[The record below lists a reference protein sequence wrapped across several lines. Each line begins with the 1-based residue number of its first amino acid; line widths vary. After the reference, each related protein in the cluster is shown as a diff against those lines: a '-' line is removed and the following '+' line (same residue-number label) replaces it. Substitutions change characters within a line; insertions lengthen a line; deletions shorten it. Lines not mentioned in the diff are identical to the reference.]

1 MTGAEVVFEP
11 LVAPWLLLCLG
22 GAGAAVVVVALAG
35 RARGAG
41 WRALVVAALWTA
53 LLNPTLAETERE
65 PLDDVVLVAVD
76 RSASQRIGDRS
87 ERTEAALAAVVARIG
102 ALPGV
107 APRVVEFD
115 DSDSG
120 GTRLFASLARAL
132 SDTPPDR
139 IAGAVAITD
148 GRIHDAAGAAAGPGP
163 LHVLLTG
170 APGERDRRLSVE
182 RAPSYG
188 VVGERASVVVRVD
201 DDAAPAGRARVE
213 VRIDG
218 GPPRA
223 RVVAV
228 GEPAALALPV
238 DRAGPIAVEVSVAP
252 GEAELTLDNNRAIAV
267 INGVRDR
274 MRVMLVSGA
283 PNQGLRAWR
292 NLLKADPSVDLVHF
306 TILRPPNKQDMT
318 PVRELSLI
326 PFPTAELFDAGL
338 EEFDLIVFDG
348 YHRRGILPMA
358 YLANVVDYVVGGG
371 AVLDAAGPAFAS
383 PLSIAGTPL
392 GAILPGRPTGRVF
405 RNGFV
410 PRLTA
415 AGLRHPVTERLWE
428 FGAGSPENPGWGR
441 WFRHIDVELASGTT
455 LMEGEENRPLL
466 VLDRIGEGRVA
477 QLLSDQSWLWSRGF
491 GGGGPQS
498 DLLRRL
504 VHWLMK
510 EPDLEEES
518 LAAEAAGDR
527 IEVVRRSLEP
537 LDGLLEVVAPDGTE
551 STVPLVDR
559 GGGRAAATV
568 AAEVRGAYRFTHGG
582 RTAIAVVGAAQG
594 AELADIRATAEVLA
608 PLAAATGGAVS
619 WLAEDGIPDIRR
631 VRAGRATE
639 GRGWIGLVER
649 GRGLVTGLRRTPL
662 PPGWALLALALGGL
676 MLAWRAEGR

>member
-1 MTGAEVVFEP
+1 M
-11 LVAPWLLLCLG
+11 
-22 GAGAAVVVVALAG
+22 
-35 RARGAG
+35 
-41 WRALVVAALWTA
+41 
-53 LLNPTLAETERE
+53 
-65 PLDDVVLVAVD
+65 
-76 RSASQRIGDRS
+76 
-87 ERTEAALAAVVARIG
+87 
-102 ALPGV
+102 
-107 APRVVEFD
+107 
-115 DSDSG
+115 
-120 GTRLFASLARAL
+120 
-132 SDTPPDR
+132 
-139 IAGAVAITD
+139 
-148 GRIHDAAGAAAGPGP
+148 
-163 LHVLLTG
+163 
-170 APGERDRRLSVE
+170 
-182 RAPSYG
+182 
-188 VVGERASVVVRVD
+188 VGERASVVVRVD

-213 VRIDG
+213 VRVDG

-228 GEPAALALPV
+228 GEPATLALPV

-338 EEFDLIVFDG
+338 EEFDLVVFDG

-383 PLSIAGTPL
+383 PLSLAGTPL

-498 DLLRRL
+498 GLLRRL

-551 STVPLVDR
+551 SAVPLVDR
-559 GGGRAAATV
+559 GDGRAAATIE
-568 AAEVRGAYRFTHGG
+568 AAARGAYRFAHGG

-594 AELADIRATAEVLA
+594 AELADMRATAEVLA

-662 PPGWALLALALGGL
+662 PPGWALLVLALGGL

>member
-1 MTGAEVVFEP
+1 MGAEVVFEP

-148 GRIHDAAGAAAGPGP
+148 GQIHDAAGAAAGPGP

-213 VRIDG
+213 VRVDG

-228 GEPAALALPV
+228 GEPAVLALPV

-252 GEAELTLDNNRAIAV
+252 GKAELTLDNNRAIAV

-338 EEFDLIVFDG
+338 EEFDLVVFDG

-551 STVPLVDR
+551 SAVPLVDR
-559 GGGRAAATV
+559 GDGRAAATV
-568 AAEVRGAYRFTHGG
+568 AAEARGAYRFAHGG

-594 AELADIRATAEVLA
+594 AELADMRATAEVLA
-608 PLAAATGGAVS
+608 SLAAATGGAVS

-662 PPGWALLALALGGL
+662 PPGWALLVLALGGL

>member
-1 MTGAEVVFEP
+1 MAGAEVVFEP
-11 LVAPWLLLCLG
+11 LIAPWLLLLLG
-22 GAGAAVVVVALAG
+22 GAGVAVVVAALAA

-65 PLDDVVLVAVD
+65 PLDDVALVAVD
-76 RSASQRIGDRS
+76 RTASQRIGGRP
-87 ERTEAALAAVVARIG
+87 ERTEAALAAVVARID

-120 GTRLFASLARAL
+120 ETRLFASLARAL

-139 IAGAVAITD
+139 IAGTVAITD
-148 GRIHDAAGAAAGPGP
+148 GRVHDAAGADAGPGP

-182 RAPSYG
+182 RAPGYG

-201 DDAAPAGRARVE
+201 DDADPAGRAQVE
-213 VRIDG
+213 VRVDG

-228 GEPAALALPV
+228 GEPVTLTLPV
-238 DRAGPIAVEVSVAP
+238 DRAGPVAVEVSVAP

-405 RNGFV
+405 RAGFV

-428 FGAGSPENPGWGR
+428 FGAGSPDNPGWGQ

-455 LMEGEENRPLL
+455 LMEGAENRPLL

-518 LAAEAAGDR
+518 LAAEVAGDR

-537 LDGLLEVVAPDGTE
+537 LDGLLKVVAPDGAE
-551 STVPLVDR
+551 SELPLVDR
-559 GGGRAAATV
+559 GDGRAAATV
-568 AAEVRGAYRFTHGG
+568 AAEARGAYRLEHGG

-594 AELADIRATAEVLA
+594 AELADMRTTAEVLA

-631 VRAGRATE
+631 VRAGRSAS
-639 GRGWIGLVER
+639 GRRWIGLVER

>member
-1 MTGAEVVFEP
+1 MAGAEVVFEP
-11 LVAPWLLLCLG
+11 LIAPWLLLLLG
-22 GAGAAVVVVALAG
+22 GAGAAVVVAALAA

-65 PLDDVVLVAVD
+65 PLDDVALVAVD
-76 RSASQRIGDRS
+76 RSASQRIGGRQ
-87 ERTEAALAAVVARIG
+87 EQTEAALAAVVARID

-107 APRVVEFD
+107 APQVVEFD

-120 GTRLFASLARAL
+120 ETRLFASLARAL

-139 IAGAVAITD
+139 IAGTVAITD
-148 GRIHDAAGAAAGPGP
+148 GRVHDAAGADAGPGP

-182 RAPSYG
+182 RAPGYG

-201 DDAAPAGRARVE
+201 DDADPAGRAQVE
-213 VRIDG
+213 VRVDG

-228 GEPAALALPV
+228 GEPATLTLPV
-238 DRAGPIAVEVSVAP
+238 DRAGPVAVEVSVAP

-405 RNGFV
+405 RAGFV

-455 LMEGEENRPLL
+455 LMEGAENRPLL

-518 LAAEAAGDR
+518 LAAEVAGDR

-537 LDGLLEVVAPDGTE
+537 LDGLLKVVAPDGAE
-551 STVPLVDR
+551 SELPLVDR
-559 GGGRAAATV
+559 GDGRAAATV
-568 AAEVRGAYRFTHGG
+568 AAAARGAYRLEHGG

-594 AELADIRATAEVLA
+594 AELADMRATAEVLA

-631 VRAGRATE
+631 VRAGRAAS
-639 GRGWIGLVER
+639 GRRWIGLVER

-662 PPGWALLALALGGL
+662 PPGWLLLALALGGL